1 MARAKDPN
9 KDVADMAEAIVRVA
23 EVGEALLNSGLS
35 RDAIVTLMHR
45 QIGATYISRGQ
56 IEYVLDAIPRLK
68 GYLQ

>member
-1 MARAKDPN
+1 MARPKDPN
-9 KDVADMAEAIVRVA
+9 KDVADMAEAILRLA
-23 EVGEALLNSGLS
+23 DAGEALLNSGLT

-45 QIGATYISRGQ
+45 QIGVTYISRSQ